1 MSNPPIHKELAAGR
15 WQQMPFVEQ
24 MANIGS
30 EVGRAFN
37 WRNKGNEAYAQ
48 NAFERAL
55 ELIDLTL
62 ASTRNFPKLKEVAR
76 TREALVDYFCFSN
89 EYASTETA
97 FVNYFLAFNY
107 AARRNS

>member
-1 MSNPPIHKELAAGR
+1 MPPIHKELAAGR
-15 WQQMPFVEQ
+15 WQQFSFDEQ

-37 WRNKGNEAYAQ
+37 WRRKGNEVYAQ
-48 NAFERAL
+48 QAFERAL

-62 ASTRNFPKLKEVAR
+62 ASTRSFPKLKELAR
-76 TREALVDYFCFSN
+76 TREAFVDYFCFSN
-89 EYASTETA
+89 EYGSTETA